1 MIKPRYQAS
10 PVTLDLIK
18 RFEGYRRTAAQL
30 ADGRWTIGYGHTK
43 TARQG
48 AEVSEVDASALL
60 IWDLM
65 EVAAVVNAV
74 VFTPLSQNQFDALV
88 SFAFNIGPE
97 NFRHSAV
104 LRRINEGALLDAAFA
119 LEQWRKADF
128 DGERIVVDALV
139 RRRAAE
145 KALFLKPQDGWVAA
159 PSPVVEPKVDHGLTP
174 AAPQTPAAV
183 VAAPLDGP
191 IAAQVHLDE
200 DAMSPP
206 QQAAANLAARLQ
218 LLAPESPPAPSEPE
232 PFPELAPAKPPPTPA
247 PAFAPPQ
254 PPPASNVEALR
265 RSIFGEPEPKS
276 AAEVQAERAGYWPLT
291 LLGVAGLLVF
301 AAAIV
306 WAFHARP
313 TGSAAA
319 PLNIGVVVVGFIGIL
334 CVASAVYFALEKR
347 AGRDQ

>member
-10 PVTLDLIK
+10 PATLDLIK

-48 AEVSEVDASALL
+48 AEVSEADASALL

-145 KALFLKPQDGWVAA
+145 KALFLEPQEGWVAA
-159 PSPVVEPKVDHGLTP
+159 PSPVVEPKVDYGLTP
-174 AAPQTPAAV
+174 AAPQAPASV

-191 IAAQVHLDE
+191 LAAEVHLDE
-200 DAMSPP
+200 DGLSPP
-206 QQAAANLAARLQ
+206 QQAAADLAARLQ
-218 LLAPESPPAPSEPE
+218 LLAPEPPASCEPE
-232 PFPELAPAKPPPTPA
+232 PFPNSPRPSRRRPR
-247 PAFAPPQ
+247 
-254 PPPASNVEALR
+254 LR
-265 RSIFGEPEPKS
+265 RSPRRSRRPRRTSRPCAGASS
-276 AAEVQAERAGYWPLT
+276 ASRNPSRPP
-291 LLGVAGLLVF
+291 
-301 AAAIV
+301 
-306 WAFHARP
+306 RP
-313 TGSAAA
+313 TPSRPAT
-319 PLNIGVVVVGFIGIL
+319 
-334 CVASAVYFALEKR
+334 
-347 AGRDQ
+347 GR